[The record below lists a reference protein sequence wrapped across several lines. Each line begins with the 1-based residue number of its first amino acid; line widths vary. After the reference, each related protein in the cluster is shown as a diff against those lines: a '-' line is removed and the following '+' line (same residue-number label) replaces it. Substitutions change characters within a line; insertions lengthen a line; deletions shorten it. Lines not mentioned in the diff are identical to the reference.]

1 MILLSSLI
9 GCETIDQ
16 NITAFIHVSLVP
28 MTGEKVIPDQTVLIS
43 GSKIL
48 SFGDFEEI
56 KVPKNSEIIDGDGKY
71 LFPGLADMHMHTRAD
86 WEDRGIWPIHPLSLY
101 LANGITTVRDFAPE
115 GSPLT
120 YALEWQDEIEAGLRI
135 GPTIYASGK
144 LLYASPLDDPKG
156 IVQANYAAGFDFIK
170 IYSYLSPEDFH
181 QATAEAKKLGMYT
194 TGHIPYTVGLDG
206 IFAENM
212 DEIAHVEELLYE
224 FIDFDRD
231 QSLSPSEW
239 AKYIAG
245 SAILQFEVATDTF
258 FLDFQNKNQMELEGI
273 AESLRD
279 KGIPVCTTMVIDD
292 VIQLKLFDSE
302 SFLARSENIYFE
314 EGYLDSYYLG
324 EEKHQ
329 VQCKNVEEFCALKYD
344 IDRWILNGLHEGE
357 VLLLLGT
364 DSGTGGMG
372 IVPGYSI
379 HDELDILVDNGF
391 TPYEALVTGTVNAG
405 IIIENMGGEGN
416 IGTIE
421 VGNQADLILTAGN
434 PLEDV
439 SSLRSPLG
447 VMSDGRWYPAEFLFE
462 LIQP

>member
-1 MILLSSLI
+1 MILVSSLI

-16 NITAFIHVSLVP
+16 NITAFIHVNLVP
-28 MTGEKVIPDQTVLIS
+28 MTGKQVIPDQTVLIS
-43 GSKIL
+43 GSEIV

-56 KVPKNSEIIDGDGKY
+56 QIPKNAEIIKGDGAY

-86 WEDRGIWPIHPLSLY
+86 WEDRDVWPTHPLSLY
-101 LANGITTVRDFAPE
+101 LANGVTTVRDFAPE

-120 YALEWQDEIEAGLRI
+120 YALEWQNEIKAGFRI

-144 LLYASPLDDPKG
+144 LIYASPLDDPKG
-156 IVQANYAAGFDFIK
+156 IVQENYSAGFDFLK
-170 IYSYLSPEDFH
+170 FYSYLSPEDFH
-181 QATAEAKKLGMYT
+181 QAMKKAKELGIYT

-206 IFAENM
+206 VIAENM
-212 DEIAHVEELLYE
+212 DEIAHIEELLYE
-224 FIDFDRD
+224 FINFDRD

-239 AKYIAG
+239 RQYVAG
-245 SAILQFEVATDTF
+245 SAVNQFDIATDNF
-258 FLDFQNKNQMELEGI
+258 FLDFKNQNQMELEEI
-273 AESLRD
+273 VKSLRVN
-279 KGIPVCTTMVIDD
+279 GTPVCTTLVIDD

-314 EGYLDSYYLG
+314 EGYLDSYYLS

-329 VQCKNVEEFCALKYD
+329 AQCKNMEEFCALKYN
-344 IDRWILNGLHEGE
+344 IDRWILNGLHEGG

-379 HDELDILVDNGF
+379 HDELDILVVNGF

-405 IIIENMGGEGN
+405 IIIENLGGEGN

-421 VGNQADLILTAGN
+421 VGNQADLILTVGN

-439 SSLRSPLG
+439 STLRSPLG
-447 VMSDGRWYPAEFLFE
+447 VMSDGRWYPAEFLTE